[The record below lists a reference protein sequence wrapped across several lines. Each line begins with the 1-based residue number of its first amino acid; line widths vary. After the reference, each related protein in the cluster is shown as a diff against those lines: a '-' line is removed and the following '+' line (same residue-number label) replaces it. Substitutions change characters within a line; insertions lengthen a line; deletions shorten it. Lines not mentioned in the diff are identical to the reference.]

1 MGDMTERFSE
11 ELEALRQLR
20 DEFHVQ
26 MELGRAE
33 ARKHWDELEEDWRH
47 LEGRLRLMR
56 NESKGE
62 LEDIGETVRVLL
74 RQIRDGYRHL
84 RSLL

>member
-1 MGDMTERFSE
+1 MGDMIDRFSE

-20 DEFHVQ
+20 DEVHVQ

-33 ARKHWDELEEDWRH
+33 ARKRWEELEEDWHH

-56 NESKGE
+56 SESKGE
-62 LEDIGETVRVLL
+62 LEDIGDTVRILL

>member
-1 MGDMTERFSE
+1 MTERFSE

-20 DEFHVQ
+20 DEFRVQ

-33 ARKHWDELEEDWRH
+33 ARKRWEELEEDWRH
-47 LEGRLRLMR
+47 LEGRLKLMR